1 MKKMDATIEALITI
15 EDLVHWLGEAE
26 DDADPWFTEQFWELA
41 KIKKRIKQYKE
52 HLEYEHGPDAYA
64 A

>member
-1 MKKMDATIEALITI
+1 MKQMDAAIEALITI

-26 DDADPWFTEQFWELA
+26 DDKDPWFTEQFWELA
-41 KIKKRIKQYKE
+41 RIKKRIKQYKE
-52 HLEYEHGPDAYA
+52 YLENEHGPDAYA